1 MAVLKLLII
10 SRQDRSRSFATLF
23 DGIARH
29 FDTTVVKLSK
39 QQRTVLT
46 KTIDSLGVEKY
57 DRVMFDVPLTRIGR
71 HYKALRKISGLIL
84 YEEDAWT
91 EFSEHSK
98 YRNKFIKIYQS
109 IGAFRLITTGYTNSE
124 TLRAAGLDVVVIPK
138 SYDENHLRNLHLD
151 RDIGLAFIGR
161 IKTRIYRDRR
171 PFLEKLVAENGMQLL
186 RTDPGEEYL
195 QTLNRIKIF
204 VSADIGFR
212 EYMAKNFEAMACG
225 CMLFASRQGGLE
237 EDSLG
242 FVAMENVVLYDNIN
256 DAQGKL
262 AMLGENPDIVEEV
275 ARRGEELVRER
286 HTLGSRV
293 MPFVE
298 AIRADIKAAPVP
310 QRRFPGWRRL
320 FGRK

>member
-46 KTIDSLGVEKY
+46 KTIDSLGLEKY

-262 AMLGENPDIVEEV
+262 AMLGENPDIVEDV

>member
-1 MAVLKLLII
+1 VVILKLLIV
-10 SRQDRSRSFATLF
+10 SRQERSRSFATLF
-23 DGIARH
+23 DGIAKH
-29 FDTTVVKLSK
+29 LDTTVVKLSK
-39 QQRTVLT
+39 EQRNNLT
-46 KTIDSLGVEKY
+46 RTLGGLGHENF
-57 DRVMFDVPLTRIGR
+57 DRVMFDVPLTRIGK
-71 HYKALRKISGLIL
+71 HYKALRKVSGLIL

-124 TLRAAGLDVVVIPK
+124 KIRAAGLDVVVIPK

-151 RDIGLAFIGR
+151 RDIELGFIGR

-171 PFLEKLVAENGMQLL
+171 PFLERLVAENGLQML

-242 FVAMENVVLYDNIN
+242 FVDMENVVLYDDID
-256 DAQGKL
+256 DAQHRL
-262 AMLGENPDIVEEV
+262 AMLRDNPDLVRDI
-275 ARRGEELVRER
+275 ARKGEDFVRER

-298 AIRADIKAAPVP
+298 AIKADIKEVRKPKGP
-310 QRRFPGWRRL
+310 LSGWRRL
-320 FGRK
+320 FGG

>member
-23 DGIARH
+23 DGIAKH
-29 FDTTVVKLSK
+29 FDTTVVMLSK

-46 KTIDSLGVEKY
+46 KTIDTLGLENY
-57 DRVMFDVPLTRIGR
+57 DRVMFDVPLTRIGK
-71 HYKALRKISGLIL
+71 HYRALRKISGLIL

-109 IGAFRLITTGYTNSE
+109 IGAFRLITTGYTNSK
-124 TLRAAGLDVVVIPK
+124 TLRTAGLDVVVIPK

-186 RTDPGEEYL
+186 RTDPGDEYL

-242 FVAMENVVLYDNIN
+242 FVDMENVILYDSIN
-256 DAQGKL
+256 DAQSKL

-275 ARRGEELVRER
+275 ARRGEEFVREH

-298 AIRADIKAAPVP
+298 AIRADIKEAPVP

-320 FGRK
+320 FGG

>member
-1 MAVLKLLII
+1 MKLLII

-46 KTIDSLGVEKY
+46 NTIDSLGLEKY
-57 DRVMFDVPLTRIGR
+57 DRVMFDVPLTRIGK

-242 FVAMENVVLYDNIN
+242 FVDMENVVLYDNIN

-262 AMLGENPDIVEEV
+262 AMLGENPDIVEGV
-275 ARRGEELVRER
+275 ARRGE
-286 HTLGSRV
+286 
-293 MPFVE
+293 
-298 AIRADIKAAPVP
+298 
-310 QRRFPGWRRL
+310 
-320 FGRK
+320 

>member
-1 MAVLKLLII
+1 MKLLIV
-10 SRQDRSRSFATLF
+10 SRQERSRSFATLF
-23 DGIARH
+23 DGIAKH
-29 FDTTVVKLSK
+29 FDTTVIKLSK
-39 QQRTVLT
+39 EQRNSLT
-46 KTIDSLGVEKY
+46 KTIESLGHEDY
-57 DRVMFDVPLTRIGR
+57 DRVMFDVPLTRIGK
-71 HYKALRKISGLIL
+71 HYKALRKVSGLIL

-98 YRNKFIKIYQS
+98 YHNKFIKIYQS

-124 TLRAAGLDVVVIPK
+124 KIRAAGLDVVVIPK

-151 RDIGLAFIGR
+151 RDIELGFIGR

-171 PFLEKLVAENGMQLL
+171 PFLERLVAENGLQML

-242 FVAMENVVLYDNIN
+242 FVDMENVVLYDDID
-256 DAQGKL
+256 DAQHKL
-262 AMLGENPDIVEEV
+262 AMLRDNPDLVRDI
-275 ARRGEELVRER
+275 ARKGEDFVRER

-298 AIRADIKAAPVP
+298 AIRADIKEARVP
-310 QRRFPGWRRL
+310 QRPLSRWRKL
-320 FGRK
+320 FSG

>member
-1 MAVLKLLII
+1 VVTLKLLIV
-10 SRQDRSRSFATLF
+10 SRQERSRSFATLF
-23 DGIARH
+23 DGIAKH
-29 FDTTVVKLSK
+29 FDTTVIRLSK
-39 QQRTVLT
+39 AQRTDLT
-46 KTIDSLGVEKY
+46 RTINSMGHENY
-57 DRVMFDVPLTRIGR
+57 DRVMFDVPLTRIGK
-71 HYKALRKISGLIL
+71 HYKTLRKISGLIL

-109 IGAFRLITTGYTNSE
+109 IGVFRLITTGYTNSE
-124 TLRAAGLDVVVIPK
+124 ILRAGGLDVVVIPK
-138 SYDENHLRNLHLD
+138 SYDENHLRNLHLE
-151 RDIGLAFIGR
+151 RDIELGFIGR

-171 PFLEKLVAENGMQLL
+171 PFLEKLVAENGLQLL

-242 FVAMENVVLYDNIN
+242 IVDMENAVLYDGID
-256 DAQGKL
+256 DAQNKL
-262 AMLGENPDIVEEV
+262 AMLGANPDIVANV
-275 ARRGEELVRER
+275 ARKGEDFVLEH

-298 AIRADIKAAPVP
+298 AIRADIREAQAP
-310 QRRFPGWRRL
+310 QRRFSGWRRL
-320 FGRK
+320 FGG